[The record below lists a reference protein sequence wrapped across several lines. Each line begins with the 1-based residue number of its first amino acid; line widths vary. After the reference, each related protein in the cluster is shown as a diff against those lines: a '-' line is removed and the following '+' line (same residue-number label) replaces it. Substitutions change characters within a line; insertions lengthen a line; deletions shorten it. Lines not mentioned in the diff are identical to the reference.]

1 MLETSRFMRTE
12 LLLGA
17 EKMQKLKN
25 STVMI
30 VGVGAVGGY
39 ALEAVARSGVGN
51 IILIDCDKFDET
63 NINRQILALSS
74 TIGQKKVDVAKKRVL
89 DINPD
94 CNVLPIDRFVD
105 ENNVSALL
113 SQKIDYVIDAID
125 TVSSKCSLLEELT
138 KKEINFIS
146 SMGASLRTDTSCIKL
161 STLDKTQ
168 NCGLAKTIRHRLRQK
183 NIDIKRIKCVYSDE
197 KTTTDSILQNNAKE
211 EKSILGSLPT
221 ITAIFGLI
229 MANEAIKFLTQN
241 N

>member
-1 MLETSRFMRTE
+1 MLKTSRFMRTE

-39 ALEAVARSGVGN
+39 ALEAIARSGVGN

-94 CNVLPIDRFVD
+94 CNVLPIDTFVD
-105 ENNVSALL
+105 ENNVSVLL

-146 SMGASLRTDTSCIKL
+146 SMGAALRTDTSCVKL

-168 NCGLAKTIRHRLRQK
+168 NCGCTPDALQRQ
-183 NIDIKRIKCVYSDE
+183 RFVFC
-197 KTTTDSILQNNAKE
+197 TDCRFHL
-211 EKSILGSLPT
+211 LLYLHLPHS
-221 ITAIFGLI
+221 G
-229 MANEAIKFLTQN
+229 Q
-241 N
+241 